1 MTHREEFRAYMKA
14 ANRTSGSNDD
24 SHLSEAQVI
33 AYCRDEMS
41 AAEHEAAQTHLVN
54 CEQCV
59 TLFRNARDFLDPP
72 RDDEEQVTATETND
86 AWRSFS
92 QRMQIQA
99 STSMEAA
106 EGAIVSVDFQRRRYQ
121 KNLSRLSLALAASL
135 LITLGA
141 LGLQTW
147 RLWREQQSRQQSQET
162 VMQIERKQ
170 RELEQRLAQLE
181 QSGGDQLK
189 QEREQRLAAEAERD
203 KLQARLDAIQPG
215 SPENIPVYT
224 ARLSSER
231 GAEDEVRVRF
241 IGGTKVA
248 RLKLLISKPYEF
260 PEYTIQL
267 LDSSGRIVREISEL
281 RPSRSDGA
289 LSFLVNRS
297 TLSTGKYKLRMFGG
311 KAKNQLGEYSVSVTV
326 TGP

>member
-59 TLFRNARDFLDPP
+59 TLFRNARDFLDPA

-106 EGAIVSVDFQRRRYQ
+106 EGAIVSVDFQRQRYQ

-162 VMQIERKQ
+162 VMQIEKRQ

-189 QEREQRLAAEAERD
+189 LEREQRLAAEAERD
-203 KLQARLDAIQPG
+203 KLQARLDAMQPG
-215 SPENIPVYT
+215 GQEDMPVYT

-231 GAEDEVRVRF
+231 GAEDDVRVRF
-241 IGGTKVA
+241 TGATKAA
-248 RLKLLISKPYEF
+248 RLRLLISKPYEF
-260 PEYTIQL
+260 PEYAIELVDQG
-267 LDSSGRIVREISEL
+267 GRIVLKSSGL
-281 RPSRSDGA
+281 RPTGNDGA
-289 LSFLVNRS
+289 LSLRVNRAA
-297 TLSTGKYKLRMFGG
+297 LSAGKYKLRLFGG
-311 KAKNQLGEYSVSVTV
+311 KEKKQLGEYGVSVTV
-326 TGP
+326 NR